1 MYDCMIKNGTIVS
14 AEGMFD
20 ADIAV
25 KNGKIAAIGKKL
37 CGNAK
42 HNIDASGKLI
52 FPGAVD
58 AHFHI
63 GEYHADFEDMRTSTM
78 AAAAG
83 GVTTA
88 VDMPLNLYTPSV
100 LTKEAVQLKDRLL
113 DQESYIDYVMWGG
126 LTPDSISKVIDFERR
141 KVRSLKLDGRQAFM
155 DSRPL
160 SAELIA
166 TQTIITLLKETKCRG
181 HICHVSH
188 PEVAKLI
195 EHAQMEGIDITAET
209 CPHYLTFCTSDYFEK
224 GCQYGCAPPL
234 KDEKSREGLWEYVK
248 KGVLSCIASDY
259 SPGMPENRS
268 DVGRATYETGFGI
281 SGVQTMFQVIYDQGV
296 NKRNVDPCLIASALS
311 TNPAKRWGLY
321 GSKGDIKPGFDADF
335 VIFNP
340 EKPWTI
346 NQNELF
352 YKVKLTA
359 FHGLTGK
366 GAVEHTFIR
375 GQEVFCEGK
384 ILVDHGFGKRVL

>member
-1 MYDCMIKNGTIVS
+1 
-14 AEGMFD
+14 
-20 ADIAV
+20 
-25 KNGKIAAIGKKL
+25 
-37 CGNAK
+37 
-42 HNIDASGKLI
+42 
-52 FPGAVD
+52 
-58 AHFHI
+58 
-63 GEYHADFEDMRTSTM
+63 
-78 AAAAG
+78 
-83 GVTTA
+83 
-88 VDMPLNLYTPSV
+88 MPLNLYTPSV

>member
-100 LTKEAVQLKDRLL
+100 LTKEAVELKDRLL

-209 CPHYLTFCTSDYFEK
+209 CPHYLTFCTSDYLEK

-248 KGVLSCIASDY
+248 KGVLSC
-259 SPGMPENRS
+259 
-268 DVGRATYETGFGI
+268 
-281 SGVQTMFQVIYDQGV
+281 
-296 NKRNVDPCLIASALS
+296 IASALS

-366 GAVEHTFIR
+366 GAVDIEL
-375 GQEVFCEGK
+375 FCC
-384 ILVDHGFGKRVL
+384 F

>member
-1 MYDCMIKNGTIVS
+1 MIKNGTIVS

-160 SAELIA
+160 SA
-166 TQTIITLLKETKCRG
+166 
-181 HICHVSH
+181 
-188 PEVAKLI
+188 
-195 EHAQMEGIDITAET
+195 
-209 CPHYLTFCTSDYFEK
+209 
-224 GCQYGCAPPL
+224 
-234 KDEKSREGLWEYVK
+234 
-248 KGVLSCIASDY
+248 
-259 SPGMPENRS
+259 
-268 DVGRATYETGFGI
+268 
-281 SGVQTMFQVIYDQGV
+281 
-296 NKRNVDPCLIASALS
+296 
-311 TNPAKRWGLY
+311 
-321 GSKGDIKPGFDADF
+321 
-335 VIFNP
+335 
-340 EKPWTI
+340 
-346 NQNELF
+346 
-352 YKVKLTA
+352 
-359 FHGLTGK
+359 
-366 GAVEHTFIR
+366 
-375 GQEVFCEGK
+375 
-384 ILVDHGFGKRVL
+384 

>member
-113 DQESYIDYVMWGG
+113 NQESYIDYVMWGG
-126 LTPDSISKVIDFERR
+126 LMPDSISKVIDFERR

-209 CPHYLTFCTSDYFEK
+209 CPHYLTFCTSDYLEK

-366 GAVEHTFIR
+366 GAVDIEL
-375 GQEVFCEGK
+375 FCC
-384 ILVDHGFGKRVL
+384 F

>member
-14 AEGMFD
+14 AESMFD

-126 LTPDSISKVIDFERR
+126 LMPDSISKVIDFERR

-209 CPHYLTFCTSDYFEK
+209 CPHYLTFCTSDYLEK

-248 KGVLSCIASDY
+248 KGVLSCIASDH

-366 GAVEHTFIR
+366 GAVDIEL
-375 GQEVFCEGK
+375 FCC
-384 ILVDHGFGKRVL
+384 F

>member
-52 FPGAVD
+52 FPGTVD

-126 LTPDSISKVIDFERR
+126 LTPDSISNLHEMKEAGAISFKCFMSGGGNDFAAPSIGEIRHAMKIIASFHGLAGFHCEDASVIDFERR

-209 CPHYLTFCTSDYFEK
+209 CPHYLTFCTSDYLEK

-248 KGVLSCIASDY
+248 KGVLSC
-259 SPGMPENRS
+259 
-268 DVGRATYETGFGI
+268 
-281 SGVQTMFQVIYDQGV
+281 
-296 NKRNVDPCLIASALS
+296 IASALS

-366 GAVEHTFIR
+366 GAVDIEL
-375 GQEVFCEGK
+375 FCC
-384 ILVDHGFGKRVL
+384 F

>member
-1 MYDCMIKNGTIVS
+1 MG
-14 AEGMFD
+14 
-20 ADIAV
+20 
-25 KNGKIAAIGKKL
+25 
-37 CGNAK
+37 
-42 HNIDASGKLI
+42 
-52 FPGAVD
+52 
-58 AHFHI
+58 
-63 GEYHADFEDMRTSTM
+63 
-78 AAAAG
+78 
-83 GVTTA
+83 
-88 VDMPLNLYTPSV
+88 
-100 LTKEAVQLKDRLL
+100 
-113 DQESYIDYVMWGG
+113 
-126 LTPDSISKVIDFERR
+126 
-141 KVRSLKLDGRQAFM
+141 
-155 DSRPL
+155 
-160 SAELIA
+160 
-166 TQTIITLLKETKCRG
+166 
-181 HICHVSH
+181 
-188 PEVAKLI
+188 
-195 EHAQMEGIDITAET
+195 
-209 CPHYLTFCTSDYFEK
+209 
-224 GCQYGCAPPL
+224 
-234 KDEKSREGLWEYVK
+234 
-248 KGVLSCIASDY
+248 
-259 SPGMPENRS
+259 

>member
-113 DQESYIDYVMWGG
+113 NQESYIDYVMWGG

-209 CPHYLTFCTSDYFEK
+209 CPHYLTFCTSDYLEK

-346 NQNELF
+346 NQNQLF

-366 GAVEHTFIR
+366 GAVDIEL
-375 GQEVFCEGK
+375 FCC
-384 ILVDHGFGKRVL
+384 F

>member
-25 KNGKIAAIGKKL
+25 KNGKIAEIGKKL

-113 DQESYIDYVMWGG
+113 DQEAYIDYVMWGG
-126 LTPDSISKVIDFERR
+126 LTPDSISNLHEMKQAGAISFKCFMSGGGNDFAAPSIGEIRHAMKIIASFHGLAGFHCEDASVIDFERR
-141 KVRSLKLDGRQAFM
+141 KVRSLKLDGR
-155 DSRPL
+155 
-160 SAELIA
+160 
-166 TQTIITLLKETKCRG
+166 
-181 HICHVSH
+181 H
-188 PEVAKLI
+188 
-195 EHAQMEGIDITAET
+195 
-209 CPHYLTFCTSDYFEK
+209 
-224 GCQYGCAPPL
+224 
-234 KDEKSREGLWEYVK
+234 
-248 KGVLSCIASDY
+248 
-259 SPGMPENRS
+259 
-268 DVGRATYETGFGI
+268 
-281 SGVQTMFQVIYDQGV
+281 
-296 NKRNVDPCLIASALS
+296 
-311 TNPAKRWGLY
+311 
-321 GSKGDIKPGFDADF
+321 
-335 VIFNP
+335 
-340 EKPWTI
+340 
-346 NQNELF
+346 
-352 YKVKLTA
+352 
-359 FHGLTGK
+359 
-366 GAVEHTFIR
+366 
-375 GQEVFCEGK
+375 
-384 ILVDHGFGKRVL
+384 